1 MSRNSA
7 LEFLAFLNCWWG
19 SSKHKFDSQISFSS
33 KLHSL
38 YLIADWV
45 LILKEL
51 KILTDIWVTLRGF
64 EGFSL
69 GAGKKEIPGKR
80 KIYIAVI
87 CWVIYYV
94 AIVDKGLWID
104 LYIFKRL
111 LSVCE
116 DRFAILRTPITP
128 EAFLFS
134 WKHHQMSHLRSDR
147 FNLVSSP
154 RLCTLS
160 DTGFIT

>member
-51 KILTDIWVTLRGF
+51 KIPTEFWVTLRALSLKSKQKQW
-64 EGFSL
+64 GFSL
-69 GAGKKEIPGKR
+69 GENPQIPEKR
-80 KIYIAVI
+80 KICIAVI

-111 LSVCE
+111 LSICE
-116 DRFAILRTPITP
+116 DRFAILRTPITQ
-128 EAFLFS
+128 EAFFLL
-134 WKHHQMSHLRSDR
+134 KT
-147 FNLVSSP
+147 SP
-154 RLCTLS
+154 NVKRAIGS
-160 DTGFIT
+160 F